1 MPRALLSILLVLS
14 RSIFPTHQQA
24 GIPVCRFHRRA
35 NQAQNQELSAV
46 RKMVQV
52 STVATCM
59 YNIRRN
65 SSIAHL
71 TCAFIACKLSL
82 KTVFKNPC
90 LKN

>member
-1 MPRALLSILLVLS
+1 M
-14 RSIFPTHQQA
+14 
-24 GIPVCRFHRRA
+24 
-35 NQAQNQELSAV
+35 V